1 MAICFRTAVLLLAL
15 LLPKTS
21 LSASPC
27 KPSGFLHSKSNKNCD
42 QSNGADC
49 CKAGKSYPQYKNSPP
64 ATAHT
69 PAILTLNCF
78 EKNCDDGGAAACDN
92 KFHSD
97 NDLIVALS
105 TGWYNHKSRCGKKI
119 KITSKKNGKSVL
131 ATVVDE
137 CDSVNGCDKDH
148 DNQPPCRCNVVDA
161 SKAVWKAL
169 GLNTDV
175 GEESITWSD
184 A

>member
-1 MAICFRTAVLLLAL
+1 MAVCFQTAVLLLTL

-27 KPSGFLHSKSNKNCD
+27 QPSDFLHSKSNKNCD

-49 CKAGKSYPQYKNSPP
+49 CKAGKSYPIYKNSPP
-64 ATAHT
+64 VTAHT

-78 EKNCDDGGAAACDN
+78 EKNCDGGGAAACDSHY
-92 KFHSD
+92 HSD

-105 TGWYNHKSRCGKKI
+105 TGWYNNKKRCGKKI
-119 KITSKKNGKSVL
+119 KITAKNGKSVL
-131 ATVVDE
+131 AKVVDE
-137 CDSVNGCDKDH
+137 CDSMHGCREEQG
-148 DNQPPCRCNVVDA
+148 NQPPCRCNIVDA

-169 GLNTDV
+169 RLNTDV
-175 GEESITWSD
+175 GEVNITWSD